1 MRDDDL
7 TQWALTVPL
16 PSTRSIGVHATRLL
30 LVALVQHANRDG
42 IAWPSPQT
50 LASEVAG
57 MTRRHA
63 REALA
68 VMEANGV
75 IRPAEPKRPG
85 RATRWQVI
93 ANLAGIPATFAPTNL
108 AGDLAGDLAGHL
120 AGHLAGIPATNRREE
135 NLPPTP
141 QAADPHRR
149 TKSRNVAGEGTPS
162 IPVRVADALRA
173 AGIPDEAHAHAWQLA
188 HDDPATKNPAARL
201 AVPAYAQHI
210 GELMTSQDQAAR
222 EAARKAKPRCVDHEL
237 EHIGSCTGCA
247 ADHKA
252 GEHAGR
258 PRPHCHICAPA
269 YQEYVA

>member
-7 TQWALTVPL
+7 TQWALTVPV
-16 PSTRSIGVHATRLL
+16 PSTRSIGAHATRLL
-30 LVALVQHANRDG
+30 LIALVQHANREG

-68 VMEANGV
+68 VMESTGV
-75 IRPAEPKRPG
+75 IQPAEPKRPG
-85 RATRWQVI
+85 RATRWRIV
-93 ANLAGIPATFAPTNL
+93 ANLAGIPATFAPANQ
-108 AGDLAGDLAGHL
+108 AGNQAGNVAGN
-120 AGHLAGIPATNRREE
+120 LAGIPATNRREE

-141 QAADPHRR
+141 RTTEPRR
-149 TKSRNVAGEGTPS
+149 RPPARNAEGDHLPS
-162 IPVRVADALRA
+162 IPSGVAEALRA
-173 AGIPDEAHAHAWQLA
+173 AGIPDEGHARAWQLA
-188 HDDPATKNPAARL
+188 HDDPDTKNPAGRL
-201 AVPAYAQHI
+201 AAPAYAQHI
-210 GELMTSQDQAAR
+210 GDLMTSQDKAAR
-222 EAARKAKPRCVDHEL
+222 EAARRAQPRCADHEL

-269 YQEYVA
+269 YREDVA